1 MNITSFSIKRPLA
14 VALAGLLL
22 TTAVLAEKP
31 EGAGGGNGNGNGNGN
46 GKSEQRGPGKSE
58 QRGPGKSEQRGQGKS
73 EERMNPGQSSPAERQ
88 GRPEKSGRAD
98 KGQQAK
104 QHGAPVTVNQ
114 GSYFGDKQRTAVRTY
129 YGNQYSA
136 GRCPPGLAKKNNG
149 CMPPGQARKWA
160 VGQQLPRD
168 VVYYSV
174 PQSVLTQ
181 LGAPPPSYKYVR
193 VAADILLI
201 AVGTNLVV
209 DAIQD
214 LGRL

>member
-1 MNITSFSIKRPLA
+1 MKIASFDARRPL
-14 VALAGLLL
+14 VCLFAGLLL
-22 TTAVLAEKP
+22 TTAALAEKP
-31 EGAGGGNGNGNGNGN
+31 EWAGGGNGNGKGG
-46 GKSEQRGPGKSE
+46 GKPDKSEQRMSQQQPVQAQQPDRARPGNSGKS
-58 QRGPGKSEQRGQGKS
+58 
-73 EERMNPGQSSPAERQ
+73 
-88 GRPEKSGRAD
+88 D
-98 KGQQAK
+98 KGKQA
-104 QHGAPVTVNQ
+104 QNQTAPATVNI
-114 GSYFGDKQRTAVRTY
+114 GSYFGDNQRTVVRTY
-129 YGNQYSA
+129 YGSQYNA

-174 PQSVLTQ
+174 PQSVVVQ

-201 AVGTNLVV
+201 AVGTNMVV

>member
-1 MNITSFSIKRPLA
+1 MRRPLA
-14 VALAGLLL
+14 CLVAGLLL
-22 TTAVLAEKP
+22 TTAALAEKP
-31 EGAGGGNGNGNGNGN
+31 EWAGGGNGNGNGKG
-46 GKSEQRGPGKSE
+46 GGKPDKSEQRSQQQSPQVYQADRDRSGSSGKS
-58 QRGPGKSEQRGQGKS
+58 
-73 EERMNPGQSSPAERQ
+73 
-88 GRPEKSGRAD
+88 D
-98 KGQQAK
+98 KGNKTQKQA
-104 QHGAPVTVNQ
+104 APANVNV
-114 GSYFGDKQRTAVRTY
+114 GSYFVDDQRTAVRTY
-129 YGNQYSA
+129 YGSQYSA

-174 PQSVLTQ
+174 PQSVVIQ
-181 LGAPPPSYKYVR
+181 LGAPPPTYKYVR

-201 AVGTNLVV
+201 AIGTNMVV